1 MKSFLV
7 AVLVAASSLASLRA
21 ADKPALPD
29 KNAQISYSVG
39 VNIGQNWKQQDYV
52 EFDPEQVL
60 KGIKD
65 ALSGAKLLMTEQ
77 EMRDVLAAYR
87 TEHRVRQEEKRKQ
100 LGDKNKLEA
109 SKFLAENKTKPG
121 IVTLPSGLQYK
132 VLTAGNGPT
141 PSGSDT
147 VTVHYRGT
155 LLDGTEFDSSHKRGQ
170 PATFPVTGVI
180 KGWTEALQLMKVGS
194 KWQLFIPPDL
204 AYGERGYGSQIGPNT
219 LLTFEI
225 ELVSTTVPP
234 PVPALAPQP
243 VTSDIIK
250 VPSAEELKKG
260 AQIEVIKADQI
271 PAKTDPAPKK

>member
-1 MKSFLV
+1 MKSFFV
-7 AVLVAASSLASLRA
+7 AILAAASGLASLIA

-29 KNAQISYSVG
+29 KNAQTSYSVG
-39 VNIGQNWKQQDYV
+39 VSIGNSWKQQDFT
-52 EFDPEQVL
+52 EFDPDQVL
-60 KGIKD
+60 RGIKD

-100 LGDKNKLEA
+100 LGEKNKTEA
-109 SKFLAENKTKPG
+109 EKFLAENKTKPG
-121 IVTLPSGLQYK
+121 IVALPGGLQYK

-141 PSGSDT
+141 PGSNDT

-170 PATFPVTGVI
+170 PATFSVTGVI

-234 PVPALAPQP
+234 PVPAPVPQP

-260 AQIEVIKADQI
+260 AQIEVIKADQL
-271 PAKTDPAPKK
+271 PKTEAAPKK

>member
-52 EFDPEQVL
+52 EFDAEQVL

>member
-1 MKSFLV
+1 MKSFSV
-7 AVLVAASSLASLRA
+7 AFLVAASGLVSLHAG
-21 ADKPALPD
+21 DKPAIPD

-39 VNIGQNWKQQDYV
+39 VNIGQNWKQQDYT
-52 EFDPEQVL
+52 EFDPDQVL

-65 ALSGAKLLMTEQ
+65 VLSGAKLLMTEQ

-100 LGDKNKLEA
+100 LGEKNKTEA
-109 SKFLAENKTKPG
+109 AKFLAENKGKPG

-141 PSGSDT
+141 PGSNDT

-204 AYGERGYGSQIGPNT
+204 AYGERGYGSQIGPNM

-234 PVPALAPQP
+234 PVPTPVPQP

-260 AQIEVIKADQI
+260 AQIEVIKADQL
-271 PAKTDPAPKK
+271 PKTDTAPKK